1 MSFAEKIEARGEAR
15 GKEEGKTEVAVNML
29 KEGANAT
36 FIAKVTGL
44 SLAEIERL
52 KKKLNS

>member
-15 GKEEGKTEVAVNML
+15 GKTEVAINML
-29 KEGANAT
+29 KEGADAA
-36 FIAKVTGL
+36 FIAKVTGY

-52 KKKLNS
+52 KERLNS